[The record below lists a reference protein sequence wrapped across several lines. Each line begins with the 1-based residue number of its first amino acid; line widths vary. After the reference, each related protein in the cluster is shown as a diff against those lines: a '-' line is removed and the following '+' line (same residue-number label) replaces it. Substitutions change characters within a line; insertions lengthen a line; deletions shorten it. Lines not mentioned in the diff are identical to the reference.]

1 MISDKIKSI
10 LKTIP
15 TDPGVYRYYDD
26 KGEIIYVGKAKNLK
40 RRVHSYFNKQQQSRK
55 VSVLVSRI
63 ADIRFTVVNS
73 EMEALLLENNFIKQ
87 YKPRYNILLKDDKT
101 YPWICIKN
109 ERFPRVFLTRKK
121 VNDGSTY
128 FGPYPSVMTAKT
140 LLEMLRQLYP
150 IRNCKLILK
159 EENIKNNHYRPCL
172 EYHVGNCKAPCDGS
186 VDEEEYD
193 SMIIN
198 IKKVIK
204 GNIQEVLRDM
214 KSKMMAYAAKLE
226 FEQAQVIKDKYDLL
240 ENYHAKSVVCSNTA
254 YDMEVFSFE
263 DADNS
268 FYVNYMKIVEG
279 AIIQSHSLEIKRKL
293 EESPEELLSI
303 AIVEIHQMNSDEEA
317 DAFDASLHE
326 DCKDTLNV
334 SIDTEADALNVSTIM
349 QNAES
354 KINRNIKEIIVPI
367 ELNINIEGVR
377 FTIPQRGEKREIL
390 ELSQRNAKQ
399 YRLEVEKLRTLVDP
413 ERHTKRILS
422 QMKEDLK
429 LPVLPEV
436 IECFDNSNFQ
446 GDYAVAAMT
455 QFVNAKPNKSGYRHF
470 NIKTVEGPND
480 FASMEEIIYRRYSRL
495 LNENQRLPDL
505 IVVDGG
511 KGQLSSAVKILQQL
525 GLYGKISII
534 GIAEKLEEIYFP
546 GDSIPLYIDKRSET
560 LKVIQHIRD
569 EAHRFGITH
578 HRKKFEKGFIHS
590 ELNDIK
596 GIGKQTAEKL
606 MLELKSVKN
615 IKDASLETLEGII
628 GKAKAK
634 IVWEYYWSTKNVH

>member
-1 MISDKIKSI
+1 MSISDKITSI

-40 RRVHSYFNKQQQSRK
+40 RRVSSYFNKQQSGK
-55 VSVLVSRI
+55 VKVLVSRI
-63 ADIRFTVVNS
+63 ADIKFIVVDN
-73 EMEALLLENNFIKQ
+73 EMEALLLENNMIKQ
-87 YKPRYNILLKDDKT
+87 YKPRYNIMLKDDKT
-101 YPWICIKN
+101 YPWICVKN

-121 VNDGSTY
+121 VNDGSIY
-128 FGPYPSVMTAKT
+128 FGPYPSVTVAKT
-140 LLEMLRQLYP
+140 FLEMLRKLYP

-159 EENIKNNHYRPCL
+159 EENINNGHYRPCL
-172 EYHVGNCKAPCDGS
+172 EYHIGNCKAPCDGS
-186 VDEEEYD
+186 MSEEEYRE
-193 SMIIN
+193 MILN
-198 IKKVIK
+198 VKKVIK

-214 KSKMMAYAAKLE
+214 KAQMMDHASRLE

-240 ENYHAKSVVCSNTA
+240 ENYHAKSVVCSNTIF
-254 YDMEVFSFE
+254 DIEVFSYE
-263 DADNS
+263 DAGNS

-279 AIIQSHSLEIKRKL
+279 AIIQSHSFEIKRKL
-293 EESPEELLSI
+293 DETPEELLLM
-303 AIVEIHQMNSDEEA
+303 AIVEVRQM
-317 DAFDASLHE
+317 
-326 DCKDTLNV
+326 
-334 SIDTEADALNVSTIM
+334 M
-349 QNAES
+349 ES
-354 KINRNIKEIIVPI
+354 HNIKEIIVPI
-367 ELNINIEGVR
+367 DLDIKLDGVK
-377 FTIPQRGEKREIL
+377 FTVPQRGEKLDIL

-399 YRLEVEKLRTLVDP
+399 YRIDTEKLRTLVDP
-413 ERHTKRILS
+413 ERHTKRILN
-422 QMKEDLK
+422 QMKEDLR
-429 LPVLPEV
+429 LPELPEV

-446 GDYAVAAMT
+446 GDYAVAAMV

-480 FASMEEIIYRRYSRL
+480 FASMEEIVYRRYKRL
-495 LNENQRLPDL
+495 LDEGQRLPDL

-511 KGQLSSAVKILQQL
+511 KGQLSSAIKILQQL

-578 HRKKFEKGFIHS
+578 HRKKFEKGFLHS

-615 IKDASLETLEGII
+615 IKEADLETLEKIV

-634 IVWEYYWSTKNVH
+634 IVWEYFEKTSTI

>member
-1 MISDKIKSI
+1 MIADKIKSI

-15 TDPGVYRYYDD
+15 TDPGVYQYFDD

-40 RRVHSYFNKQQQSRK
+40 RRVSSYFNKQQQSGK
-55 VSVLVSRI
+55 VKVLVSRI
-63 ADIRFTVVNS
+63 ADIKFTVVAN

-101 YPWICIKN
+101 YPWICVKN

-121 VNDGSTY
+121 VNDGSIY

-150 IRNCKLILK
+150 IRNCKLVLK
-159 EENIKNNHYRPCL
+159 EENIRNGHYRPCL
-172 EYHVGNCKAPCDGS
+172 EYHIGNCKAPCDGS
-186 VDEEEYD
+186 IDEEEYRE
-193 SMIIN
+193 MIHN
-198 IKKVIK
+198 VKKVIK
-204 GNIQEVLRDM
+204 GNINEVLRDM
-214 KSKMMAYAAKLE
+214 KSQMMAHAAKLE

-240 ENYHAKSVVCSNTA
+240 ENYHAKSVVCSNTIF
-254 YDMEVFSFE
+254 DMEVFSFE
-263 DADNS
+263 DAGAS

-279 AIIQSHSLEIKRKL
+279 AIIQSHSIEMKRKL
-293 EESPEELLSI
+293 DETPEELLSI
-303 AIVEIHQMNSDEEA
+303 AIVEIHQM
-317 DAFDASLHE
+317 
-326 DCKDTLNV
+326 
-334 SIDTEADALNVSTIM
+334 M
-349 QNAES
+349 ES
-354 KINRNIKEIIVPI
+354 NNIKEILVPI
-367 ELNINIEGVR
+367 ELDIKIEGVR
-377 FTIPQRGEKREIL
+377 FTVPQRGEKYEIL
-390 ELSQRNAKQ
+390 ELSRRNAKQ
-399 YRLEVEKLRTLVDP
+399 YRLETEKLKTLVDP
-413 ERHTKRILS
+413 ERHTKRILN
-422 QMKEDLK
+422 QMKEDLR

-480 FASMEEIIYRRYSRL
+480 FASMEEILYRRYSRL

-511 KGQLSSAVKILQQL
+511 KGQLSSAVKVLQQL

-578 HRKKFEKGFIHS
+578 HRKKFEKGFLHS

-615 IKDASLETLEGII
+615 IKEANLETLEKII

-634 IVWEYYWSTKNVH
+634 IVWEYFRTTIV

>member
-1 MISDKIKSI
+1 MTISDKIKSI

-63 ADIRFTVVNS
+63 DDIRFTVVNS

-109 ERFPRVFLTRKK
+109 EKFPRVFLTRKK

-159 EENIKNNHYRPCL
+159 QENIKNGHYRPCL
-172 EYHVGNCKAPCDGS
+172 EYHIGNCKAPCDGS
-186 VDEEEYD
+186 VSEDDYNE
-193 SMIIN
+193 MIYN
-198 IKKVIK
+198 VKKVIK

-214 KSKMMAYAAKLE
+214 KSKMMAHAAKLE

-254 YDMEVFSFE
+254 HDMEVFSFE
-263 DADNS
+263 DADAS
-268 FYVNYMKIVEG
+268 FYINYMKIVEG

-293 EESPEELLSI
+293 EETPEELLSM
-303 AIVEIHQMNSDEEA
+303 AIIEIHQMNAGTDSDT
-317 DAFDASLHE
+317 DSH
-326 DCKDTLNV
+326 
-334 SIDTEADALNVSTIM
+334 
-349 QNAES
+349 
-354 KINRNIKEIIVPI
+354 INKGKKNREIIIPI
-367 ELNINIEGVR
+367 ELDINIEGVR
-377 FTIPQRGEKREIL
+377 FTVPQRGEKFEIL

-399 YRLEVEKLRTLVDP
+399 YRLEMEKLRTLVDP
-413 ERHTKRILS
+413 ERHTKRILN

-525 GLYGKISII
+525 GLFGKISII

-615 IKDASLETLEGII
+615 IKEASVETLEAIV

-634 IVWEYYWSTKNVH
+634 IVWNYFQENNL

>member
-1 MISDKIKSI
+1 MNISDKIKSI

-40 RRVHSYFNKQQQSRK
+40 RRVSSYFNKQQSGK
-55 VSVLVSRI
+55 VKVLVSRI
-63 ADIRFTVVNS
+63 ADIKFIVVDN
-73 EMEALLLENNFIKQ
+73 EMEALLLENNMIKQ
-87 YKPRYNILLKDDKT
+87 YKPRYNIMLKDDKT
-101 YPWICIKN
+101 YPWICVKN

-121 VNDGSTY
+121 VNDGSIY
-128 FGPYPSVMTAKT
+128 FGPYPSVTVAKT
-140 LLEMLRQLYP
+140 FLEMLRKLYP
-150 IRNCKLILK
+150 IRNCKLVLK
-159 EENIKNNHYRPCL
+159 EENIYNGHYRPCL
-172 EYHVGNCKAPCDGS
+172 EYHIGNCKAPCDGS
-186 VDEEEYD
+186 MSEEEYRE
-193 SMIIN
+193 MILN
-198 IKKVIK
+198 VKKVIK
-204 GNIQEVLRDM
+204 GNIQEVLKDM
-214 KSKMMAYAAKLE
+214 KAQMMDHASRLE
-226 FEQAQVIKDKYDLL
+226 FEQAQVIKDKYDIL
-240 ENYHAKSVVCSNTA
+240 ENYHAKSVVCSNTIF
-254 YDMEVFSFE
+254 DIEVFSYE
-263 DADNS
+263 DAGNS

-279 AIIQSHSLEIKRKL
+279 AIIQSHSFEIKRKL
-293 EESPEELLSI
+293 DETPEELLSM
-303 AIVEIHQMNSDEEA
+303 AIVEVRQM
-317 DAFDASLHE
+317 
-326 DCKDTLNV
+326 
-334 SIDTEADALNVSTIM
+334 M
-349 QNAES
+349 ES
-354 KINRNIKEIIVPI
+354 HNIKEIIVPI
-367 ELNINIEGVR
+367 DLDIKLDGVK
-377 FTIPQRGEKREIL
+377 FTVPQRGEKLDIL
-390 ELSQRNAKQ
+390 ELSKRNAKQ
-399 YRLEVEKLRTLVDP
+399 YRLDTEKLRTLVDP
-413 ERHTKRILS
+413 ERHTKRILN
-422 QMKEDLK
+422 QMKDDLR
-429 LPVLPEV
+429 LPELPEV

-446 GDYAVAAMT
+446 GDYAVAAMV

-480 FASMEEIIYRRYSRL
+480 FASMEEIVYRRYKRL
-495 LNENQRLPDL
+495 LDEGQRLPDL

-511 KGQLSSAVKILQQL
+511 KGQLSSAIKILQQL

-615 IKDASLETLEGII
+615 IKEASLETLEKIV

-634 IVWEYYWSTKNVH
+634 IVWEYFNHQ

>member
-1 MISDKIKSI
+1 MRFTNTMNTSDKIASI

-15 TDPGVYRYYDD
+15 NDPGVYQYFDE

-40 RRVHSYFNKQQQSRK
+40 RRVSSYFNKQQQSGK
-55 VSVLVSRI
+55 VKVLVSRI
-63 ADIRFTVVNS
+63 ADIRFTVVNN

-101 YPWICIKN
+101 YPWICVKN

-121 VNDGSTY
+121 VNDGSIY

-159 EENIKNNHYRPCL
+159 EENINKGYYRPCL
-172 EYHVGNCKAPCDGS
+172 EYHIGNCKAPCDGS
-186 VDEEEYD
+186 ISEVDYRQ
-193 SMIIN
+193 MILN
-198 IKKVIK
+198 VKKVIK
-204 GNIQEVLRDM
+204 GNIQEVLKDM
-214 KSKMMAYAAKLE
+214 KNQMMDHASRLE

-240 ENYHAKSVVCSNTA
+240 ENYHAKSVVCSNTIF
-254 YDMEVFSFE
+254 DIEVFSYE
-263 DADNS
+263 DADSS

-279 AIIQSHSLEIKRKL
+279 AIIQSHSFEIKRKL
-293 EESPEELLSI
+293 DETAEELMSM
-303 AIVEIHQMNSDEEA
+303 AIVEVRQM
-317 DAFDASLHE
+317 
-326 DCKDTLNV
+326 
-334 SIDTEADALNVSTIM
+334 M
-349 QNAES
+349 ES
-354 KINRNIKEIIVPI
+354 NHIKEIIVPI
-367 ELNINIEGVR
+367 ELDIKLDGVK
-377 FTIPQRGEKREIL
+377 FTIPQRGEKLEIL

-399 YRLEVEKLRTLVDP
+399 YRIETEKLRTLVDP
-413 ERHTKRILS
+413 ERHTKRVLN
-422 QMKEDLK
+422 QMKDDLR

-446 GDYAVAAMT
+446 GDYAVAAMV

-480 FASMEEIIYRRYSRL
+480 FASMEEIIYRRYRRL
-495 LNENQRLPDL
+495 LDEGQRLPDL

-525 GLYGKISII
+525 DLYGKISII

-546 GDSIPLYIDKRSET
+546 SDSIPLYIDKRSET
-560 LKVIQHIRD
+560 LKVIQYIRD

-596 GIGKQTAEKL
+596 GIGKLTAEKL

-615 IKDASLETLEGII
+615 IKEASLETLEKII

-634 IVWEYYWSTKNVH
+634 IVHDFFEK

>member
-15 TDPGVYRYYDD
+15 SDPGVYQYFDN

-40 RRVHSYFNKQQQSRK
+40 RRVHSYFNKNQSGK
-55 VSVLVSRI
+55 VRVLVSRI
-63 ADIRFTVVNS
+63 ADIKFIVVAN

-87 YKPRYNILLKDDKT
+87 YKPRYNIMLKDDKT

-121 VNDGSTY
+121 VKDGSIY

-150 IRNCKLILK
+150 IRNCKLTLK
-159 EENIKNNHYRPCL
+159 EENIKNGHYRPCL
-172 EYHVGNCKAPCDGS
+172 EYHIGNCKAPCDGS
-186 VDEEEYD
+186 INEDDYRQ
-193 SMIIN
+193 MILN
-198 IKKVIK
+198 VKKVIK
-204 GNIQEVLRDM
+204 GNINEVLRDM
-214 KSKMMAYAAKLE
+214 KAQMMSHAAKLE
-226 FEQAQVIKDKYDLL
+226 FEQAQLIKDKYDLL
-240 ENYHAKSVVCSNTA
+240 ANYHAKSVVCSNNIF
-254 YDMEVFSFE
+254 DMEVFSFE
-263 DADNS
+263 DADSS

-279 AIIQSHSLEIKRKL
+279 AIIQSHSFEIKRKL
-293 EESPEELLSI
+293 DETPEELLSI
-303 AIVEIHQMNSDEEA
+303 AIVEIHQMNA
-317 DAFDASLHE
+317 DTDTDNNTDA
-326 DCKDTLNV
+326 DT
-334 SIDTEADALNVSTIM
+334 DTDN
-349 QNAES
+349 NA
-354 KINRNIKEIIVPI
+354 NIKGYRRISEILVPI
-367 ELNINIEGVR
+367 ALDLDLTDVH
-377 FTIPQRGEKREIL
+377 FTVPQKGEKYEIL
-390 ELSQRNAKQ
+390 QLSRRNAKQ
-399 YRLEVEKLRTLVDP
+399 YRIEVEKLRTLVDP
-413 ERHTKRILS
+413 ERHTKRILN
-422 QMKEDLK
+422 QMKDDLR

-480 FASMEEIIYRRYSRL
+480 FASMEEILYRRYSRL
-495 LNENQRLPDL
+495 LNEGHRLPDL

-511 KGQLSSAVKILQQL
+511 KGQLSAAVKVLQQL
-525 GLYGKISII
+525 GIFGKISII

-615 IKDASLETLEGII
+615 IKEADLETLTKII

-634 IVWEYYWSTKNVH
+634 VVWNYFHISL

>member
-1 MISDKIKSI
+1 MNNSDKIKSI

-40 RRVHSYFNKQQQSRK
+40 RRVSSYFNKQQSGK
-55 VSVLVSRI
+55 VKVLVSRI
-63 ADIRFTVVNS
+63 ADIKFIVVDN
-73 EMEALLLENNFIKQ
+73 EMEALLLENNMIKQ
-87 YKPRYNILLKDDKT
+87 YKPRYNIMLKDDKT
-101 YPWICIKN
+101 YPWICVKN
-109 ERFPRVFLTRKK
+109 ERFPRVYLTRKK
-121 VNDGSTY
+121 VNDGSIY
-128 FGPYPSVMTAKT
+128 FGPYPSVMTART

-159 EENIKNNHYRPCL
+159 EENINNGHYRPCL
-172 EYHVGNCKAPCDGS
+172 EYHIGNCKAPCDGS
-186 VDEEEYD
+186 ISEEEYRE
-193 SMIIN
+193 MIQN
-198 IKKVIK
+198 IKRVIK
-204 GNIQEVLRDM
+204 GNIQDVLKDM
-214 KSKMMAYAAKLE
+214 KAQMMDHASRLE
-226 FEQAQVIKDKYDLL
+226 FEQAQVIKDKYDIL
-240 ENYHAKSVVCSNTA
+240 ENYHAKSVVCSNSLF
-254 YDMEVFSFE
+254 DMEVFSYE
-263 DADNS
+263 DAGNS

-279 AIIQSHSLEIKRKL
+279 AIIQSHSFELKRKL
-293 EESPEELLSI
+293 DESVEELLSM
-303 AIVEIHQMNSDEEA
+303 AIVEIRQM
-317 DAFDASLHE
+317 
-326 DCKDTLNV
+326 
-334 SIDTEADALNVSTIM
+334 M
-349 QNAES
+349 ES
-354 KINRNIKEIIVPI
+354 HNIKEIIVPTDLDI
-367 ELNINIEGVR
+367 KLEGVK
-377 FTIPQRGEKREIL
+377 FTIPQRGEKLDIL

-399 YRLEVEKLRTLVDP
+399 YRLDTEKLRTLVDP
-413 ERHTKRILS
+413 ERHTKRILN
-422 QMKEDLK
+422 QMKDDLN

-480 FASMEEIIYRRYSRL
+480 FASMEEIIYRRYRRL
-495 LNENQRLPDL
+495 LDEEQRLPDL

-525 GLYGKISII
+525 GLFGKISII

-578 HRKKFEKGFIHS
+578 HRKKFEKGFLHS

-615 IKDASLETLEGII
+615 IKEASLETLENVI

-634 IVWEYYWSTKNVH
+634 IVHEYFVSTK

>member
-40 RRVHSYFNKQQQSRK
+40 RRVSSYFNKQQSGK
-55 VSVLVSRI
+55 VKVLVSRI
-63 ADIRFTVVNS
+63 ADIKFIVVDN
-73 EMEALLLENNFIKQ
+73 EMEALLLENNMIKQ
-87 YKPRYNILLKDDKT
+87 YKPRYNIMLKDDKT
-101 YPWICIKN
+101 YPWICVKN

-121 VNDGSTY
+121 VNDGSIY
-128 FGPYPSVMTAKT
+128 FGPYPSVTVAKT
-140 LLEMLRQLYP
+140 FLEMLRKLYP

-159 EENIKNNHYRPCL
+159 EENIYNGHYRPCL
-172 EYHVGNCKAPCDGS
+172 EYHIGNCKAPCDGS
-186 VDEEEYD
+186 MSEEEYRE
-193 SMIIN
+193 MILN
-198 IKKVIK
+198 VKKVIK
-204 GNIQEVLRDM
+204 GNIQEVLKDM
-214 KSKMMAYAAKLE
+214 KAQMMDHASRLE
-226 FEQAQVIKDKYDLL
+226 FEQAQVIKDKYDIL
-240 ENYHAKSVVCSNTA
+240 ENYHAKSVVCSNTIF
-254 YDMEVFSFE
+254 DIEVFSYE
-263 DADNS
+263 DAGNS

-279 AIIQSHSLEIKRKL
+279 AIIQSHSFEIKRKL
-293 EESPEELLSI
+293 DETPEELLSM
-303 AIVEIHQMNSDEEA
+303 AIVEVRQM
-317 DAFDASLHE
+317 
-326 DCKDTLNV
+326 
-334 SIDTEADALNVSTIM
+334 M
-349 QNAES
+349 ES
-354 KINRNIKEIIVPI
+354 HNIKEIIVPI
-367 ELNINIEGVR
+367 DLDIKLDGVK
-377 FTIPQRGEKREIL
+377 FIVPQRGEKLDIL
-390 ELSQRNAKQ
+390 ELSKRNAKQ
-399 YRLEVEKLRTLVDP
+399 YRLDTEKLRTLVDP
-413 ERHTKRILS
+413 ERHTKRILN
-422 QMKEDLK
+422 QMKDDLR
-429 LPVLPEV
+429 LPELPEV

-446 GDYAVAAMT
+446 GDYAVAAMV

-480 FASMEEIIYRRYSRL
+480 FASMEEIVYRRYKRL
-495 LNENQRLPDL
+495 LDEGQRLPDL

-511 KGQLSSAVKILQQL
+511 KGQLSSAIKILRQL

-615 IKDASLETLEGII
+615 IKEASLETLEKIV

-634 IVWEYYWSTKNVH
+634 IVWEYFTKS

>member
-40 RRVHSYFNKQQQSRK
+40 RRVSSYFNKQQSGK
-55 VSVLVSRI
+55 VKVLVSRI
-63 ADIRFTVVNS
+63 ADIKFIVVDN
-73 EMEALLLENNFIKQ
+73 EMEALLLENNMIKQ
-87 YKPRYNILLKDDKT
+87 YKPRYNIMLKDDKT
-101 YPWICIKN
+101 YPWICVKN

-121 VNDGSTY
+121 VNDGSIY
-128 FGPYPSVMTAKT
+128 FGPYPSVMTART

-159 EENIKNNHYRPCL
+159 EENINNGHYRPCL
-172 EYHVGNCKAPCDGS
+172 EYHIGNCKAPCDGS
-186 VDEEEYD
+186 ISEDDYRQ
-193 SMIIN
+193 MIQN
-198 IKKVIK
+198 IKRVIK
-204 GNIQEVLRDM
+204 GNIQEVLKDM
-214 KSKMMAYAAKLE
+214 KAQMMDHASRLE
-226 FEQAQVIKDKYDLL
+226 FEQAQFIKDKYDIL
-240 ENYHAKSVVCSNTA
+240 ENYHAKSVVCSNSLF
-254 YDMEVFSFE
+254 DMEVFSYE
-263 DADNS
+263 DAGNS

-279 AIIQSHSLEIKRKL
+279 AIIQSHSFELKRKL
-293 EESPEELLSI
+293 DESVEELLSM
-303 AIVEIHQMNSDEEA
+303 AIVEIRQM
-317 DAFDASLHE
+317 
-326 DCKDTLNV
+326 
-334 SIDTEADALNVSTIM
+334 M
-349 QNAES
+349 ES
-354 KINRNIKEIIVPI
+354 HNIKEIIVPTDLDI
-367 ELNINIEGVR
+367 KLEGVK
-377 FTIPQRGEKREIL
+377 FTIPQRGEKLDIL

-399 YRLEVEKLRTLVDP
+399 YRLDTEKLRTLVDP
-413 ERHTKRILS
+413 ERHTKRILN
-422 QMKEDLK
+422 QMKEDLN

-480 FASMEEIIYRRYSRL
+480 FASMEEIIYRRYRRL
-495 LNENQRLPDL
+495 LDEEQRLPDL

-525 GLYGKISII
+525 GLFGKISII

-578 HRKKFEKGFIHS
+578 HRKKFEKGFLHS

-615 IKDASLETLEGII
+615 IKEASLETLEKIV
-628 GKAKAK
+628 GKAKAGIIYNYFRNK
-634 IVWEYYWSTKNVH
+634 

>member
-1 MISDKIKSI
+1 MNISDKIKSI

-40 RRVHSYFNKQQQSRK
+40 RRVSSYFNKQQSGK
-55 VSVLVSRI
+55 VKVLVSRI
-63 ADIRFTVVNS
+63 ADIKFIVVDN
-73 EMEALLLENNFIKQ
+73 EMEALLLENNMIKQ
-87 YKPRYNILLKDDKT
+87 YKPRYNIMLKDDKT
-101 YPWICIKN
+101 YPWICVKN

-121 VNDGSTY
+121 VNDGSIY
-128 FGPYPSVMTAKT
+128 FGPYPSVTVAKT
-140 LLEMLRQLYP
+140 FLEMLRKLYP
-150 IRNCKLILK
+150 IRNCKLVLK
-159 EENIKNNHYRPCL
+159 EENIYNGHYRPCL
-172 EYHVGNCKAPCDGS
+172 EYHIGNCKAPCDGS
-186 VDEEEYD
+186 MSEEEYRE
-193 SMIIN
+193 MILN
-198 IKKVIK
+198 VKKVIK
-204 GNIQEVLRDM
+204 GNIQEVLKDM
-214 KSKMMAYAAKLE
+214 KAQMMDHASRLE
-226 FEQAQVIKDKYDLL
+226 FEQAQVIKDKYDIL
-240 ENYHAKSVVCSNTA
+240 ENYHAKSVVCSNTIF
-254 YDMEVFSFE
+254 DIEVFSYE
-263 DADNS
+263 DAGNS

-279 AIIQSHSLEIKRKL
+279 AIIQSHSFEIKRKL
-293 EESPEELLSI
+293 DETPEELLSM
-303 AIVEIHQMNSDEEA
+303 AIVEVRQM
-317 DAFDASLHE
+317 
-326 DCKDTLNV
+326 
-334 SIDTEADALNVSTIM
+334 M
-349 QNAES
+349 ES
-354 KINRNIKEIIVPI
+354 HNIKEIIVPI
-367 ELNINIEGVR
+367 DLDIKLDGVK
-377 FTIPQRGEKREIL
+377 FTVPQRGEKLDIL
-390 ELSQRNAKQ
+390 ELSKRNAKQ
-399 YRLEVEKLRTLVDP
+399 YRLDTEKLRTLVDP
-413 ERHTKRILS
+413 ERHTKRILN
-422 QMKEDLK
+422 QMKDDLR
-429 LPVLPEV
+429 LPELPEV

-446 GDYAVAAMT
+446 GDYAVAAMV

-480 FASMEEIIYRRYSRL
+480 FASMEEIVYRRYKRL
-495 LNENQRLPDL
+495 LDEGQRLPDL

-511 KGQLSSAVKILQQL
+511 KGQLSSAIKILRQL

-615 IKDASLETLEGII
+615 IKEASLETLEKIV

-634 IVWEYYWSTKNVH
+634 IVWEYFTKS

>member
-1 MISDKIKSI
+1 MNNSDKIKSI

-40 RRVHSYFNKQQQSRK
+40 RRVSSYFNKQQSGK
-55 VSVLVSRI
+55 VKVLVSRI
-63 ADIRFTVVNS
+63 ADIKFIVVDN
-73 EMEALLLENNFIKQ
+73 EMEALLLENNMIKQ
-87 YKPRYNILLKDDKT
+87 YKPRYNIMLKDDKT
-101 YPWICIKN
+101 YPWICVKN
-109 ERFPRVFLTRKK
+109 ERFPRVYLTRKK
-121 VNDGSTY
+121 VNDGSIY
-128 FGPYPSVMTAKT
+128 FGPYPSVMTART

-159 EENIKNNHYRPCL
+159 EENINNGHYRPCL
-172 EYHVGNCKAPCDGS
+172 EYHIGNCKAPCDGS
-186 VDEEEYD
+186 ISEDDYRE
-193 SMIIN
+193 MIQN
-198 IKKVIK
+198 IKRVIK
-204 GNIQEVLRDM
+204 GNIHEVLKDM
-214 KSKMMAYAAKLE
+214 KAQMMDHASRLE
-226 FEQAQVIKDKYDLL
+226 FEQAQVIKDKYDIL
-240 ENYHAKSVVCSNTA
+240 ENYHAKSVVCSNSLF
-254 YDMEVFSFE
+254 DMEVFSYE

-279 AIIQSHSLEIKRKL
+279 AIIQSHSFELKRKL
-293 EESPEELLSI
+293 DESVEELLSM
-303 AIVEIHQMNSDEEA
+303 AIVEIRQM
-317 DAFDASLHE
+317 
-326 DCKDTLNV
+326 
-334 SIDTEADALNVSTIM
+334 M
-349 QNAES
+349 ES
-354 KINRNIKEIIVPI
+354 HNIKEIIVPTDLDI
-367 ELNINIEGVR
+367 KLEGVK
-377 FTIPQRGEKREIL
+377 FTLPQRGEKLDIL

-399 YRLEVEKLRTLVDP
+399 YRLDTEKLRTLVDP
-413 ERHTKRILS
+413 ERHTKRILN
-422 QMKEDLK
+422 QMKDDLN

-480 FASMEEIIYRRYSRL
+480 FASMEEIIYRRYKRL
-495 LNENQRLPDL
+495 LDEEQRLPDL

-525 GLYGKISII
+525 GLFGKISII

-578 HRKKFEKGFIHS
+578 HRKKFEKGFLHS

-596 GIGKQTAEKL
+596 GIGKHTAEKL

-615 IKDASLETLEGII
+615 IKEASLETLEKIV
-628 GKAKAK
+628 GKAKAG
-634 IVWEYYWSTKNVH
+634 IIYNYFRNL

>member
-15 TDPGVYRYYDD
+15 NDPGVYQYFDE

-40 RRVHSYFNKQQQSRK
+40 RRVSSYFNKQQQSRK

-63 ADIRFTVVNS
+63 ADIKFTVVAN

-101 YPWICIKN
+101 YPWICVKN

-121 VNDGSTY
+121 VNDGSIY
-128 FGPYPSVMTAKT
+128 FGPYPSVQTAKT

-159 EENIKNNHYRPCL
+159 EENIRNGHYRPCL
-172 EYHVGNCKAPCDGS
+172 EYHIGNCKAPCDGS
-186 VDEEEYD
+186 ISEDDYNE
-193 SMIIN
+193 MIHN
-198 IKKVIK
+198 VKKVIK

-214 KSKMMAYAAKLE
+214 KSQMMAYAAKLE

-254 YDMEVFSFE
+254 HDMEVFSFE
-263 DADNS
+263 DADAS
-268 FYVNYMKIVEG
+268 FYINYMKIVEG
-279 AIIQSHSLEIKRKL
+279 AIIQSHSIEMKRKL
-293 EESPEELLSI
+293 DETPEELLSI
-303 AIVEIHQMNSDEEA
+303 AIVEIHQMMEN
-317 DAFDASLHE
+317 
-326 DCKDTLNV
+326 N
-334 SIDTEADALNVSTIM
+334 
-349 QNAES
+349 
-354 KINRNIKEIIVPI
+354 NIKEIIVPI
-367 ELNINIEGVR
+367 DIDIKIEGVK
-377 FTIPQRGEKREIL
+377 FTIPQRGERFEIL
-390 ELSQRNAKQ
+390 ELSRRNAKQ
-399 YRLEVEKLRTLVDP
+399 YRLETEKLKTLVDP
-413 ERHTKRILS
+413 ERHTKRILN
-422 QMKEDLK
+422 QMKEDLR

-615 IKDASLETLEGII
+615 IKEASLETLEKII

-634 IVWEYYWSTKNVH
+634 VVWEYFNN

>member
-1 MISDKIKSI
+1 MRFTNTMNTSDKIASI

-15 TDPGVYRYYDD
+15 NDPGVYQYFDE

-40 RRVHSYFNKQQQSRK
+40 RRVSSYFNKQQQSGK
-55 VSVLVSRI
+55 VKVLVSRI
-63 ADIRFTVVNS
+63 ADIRFTVVNN

-101 YPWICIKN
+101 YPWICVKN

-121 VNDGSTY
+121 VNDGSIY

-159 EENIKNNHYRPCL
+159 EENINKGYYRPCL
-172 EYHVGNCKAPCDGS
+172 EYHIGNCKAPCDGS
-186 VDEEEYD
+186 ISEEDYRQ
-193 SMIIN
+193 MILN
-198 IKKVIK
+198 VKKVIK
-204 GNIQEVLRDM
+204 GNIQEVLKDM
-214 KSKMMAYAAKLE
+214 KNQMMDHASRLE
-226 FEQAQVIKDKYDLL
+226 FEQAQVIKDKYDIL
-240 ENYHAKSVVCSNTA
+240 ENYHARSVVCSNTIF
-254 YDMEVFSFE
+254 DIEVFSYE
-263 DADNS
+263 DAGNS

-279 AIIQSHSLEIKRKL
+279 AIIQSHSFEIKRKL
-293 EESPEELLSI
+293 DETAEELMSM
-303 AIVEIHQMNSDEEA
+303 AIVEVRQM
-317 DAFDASLHE
+317 
-326 DCKDTLNV
+326 
-334 SIDTEADALNVSTIM
+334 M
-349 QNAES
+349 ES
-354 KINRNIKEIIVPI
+354 NHIKEIIVPI
-367 ELNINIEGVR
+367 ELDIKLDGVK
-377 FTIPQRGEKREIL
+377 FTIPQRGEKLEIL

-399 YRLEVEKLRTLVDP
+399 YRIETEKLRTLVDP
-413 ERHTKRILS
+413 ERHTKRILNL
-422 QMKEDLK
+422 MKDDLR

-446 GDYAVAAMT
+446 GDYAVAAMV

-480 FASMEEIIYRRYSRL
+480 FASMEEIIYRRYRRL
-495 LNENQRLPDL
+495 LDEGQRLPDL

-525 GLYGKISII
+525 DLYGKISII

-546 GDSIPLYIDKRSET
+546 SDSIPLYIDKRSET

-596 GIGKQTAEKL
+596 GIGKLTAEKL

-615 IKDASLETLEGII
+615 IKEASLETLEKII

-634 IVWEYYWSTKNVH
+634 IVHDFFEK

>member
-15 TDPGVYRYYDD
+15 TDPGVYQYFDE

-40 RRVHSYFNKQQQSRK
+40 RRVSSYFNKQQQSRK

-63 ADIRFTVVNS
+63 ADIKFTVVAN

-101 YPWICIKN
+101 YPWICVKN

-121 VNDGSTY
+121 VNDGSIY

-140 LLEMLRQLYP
+140 LLEILRQLYP

-159 EENIKNNHYRPCL
+159 EENIRNGHYRPCL
-172 EYHVGNCKAPCDGS
+172 EYHIGNCKAPCDGS
-186 VDEEEYD
+186 IDEEEYRE
-193 SMIIN
+193 MIHN
-198 IKKVIK
+198 VKKVIK
-204 GNIQEVLRDM
+204 GNINEVLRDM
-214 KSKMMAYAAKLE
+214 KSQMMAHAAKLE
-226 FEQAQVIKDKYDLL
+226 FEQAQGIKDKYDLL
-240 ENYHAKSVVCSNTA
+240 ENYHAKSVVCSNTIF
-254 YDMEVFSFE
+254 DMEVFSFE
-263 DADNS
+263 DADAS

-279 AIIQSHSLEIKRKL
+279 AIIQSHSFEIKRKL
-293 EESPEELLSI
+293 EETAEELLSI
-303 AIVEIHQMNSDEEA
+303 AIVEIHQMMENS
-317 DAFDASLHE
+317 
-326 DCKDTLNV
+326 
-334 SIDTEADALNVSTIM
+334 
-349 QNAES
+349 
-354 KINRNIKEIIVPI
+354 NIKEILVPI
-367 ELNINIEGVR
+367 DIDIKIEGVK
-377 FTIPQRGEKREIL
+377 FTVPQRGERFEIL
-390 ELSQRNAKQ
+390 ELSRRNAKQ
-399 YRLEVEKLRTLVDP
+399 YRLETEKLKTLVDP
-413 ERHTKRILS
+413 ERHTKRILN
-422 QMKEDLK
+422 QMKEDLR

-480 FASMEEIIYRRYSRL
+480 FASMEEILYRRYSRL

-615 IKDASLETLEGII
+615 IKEADLETLEKIV

-634 IVWEYYWSTKNVH
+634 VVWEYFKEHSYN

>member
-15 TDPGVYRYYDD
+15 TDPGVYQYFDD

-40 RRVHSYFNKQQQSRK
+40 RRVSSYFNKQQQSGK
-55 VSVLVSRI
+55 VKVLVSRI
-63 ADIRFTVVNS
+63 DDIKFTVVAN

-101 YPWICIKN
+101 YPWICVKN

-121 VNDGSTY
+121 VNDGSIY
-128 FGPYPSVMTAKT
+128 SGPYPSVMTAKT

-159 EENIKNNHYRPCL
+159 EENINNGHYRPCL
-172 EYHVGNCKAPCDGS
+172 EYHIGNCKAPCDGS
-186 VDEEEYD
+186 IDEEEYRQ
-193 SMIIN
+193 MILN
-198 IKKVIK
+198 VKKVIK
-204 GNIQEVLRDM
+204 GNINEVLRDM
-214 KSKMMAYAAKLE
+214 KSQMMAHAAKLE

-240 ENYHAKSVVCSNTA
+240 ENYHAKSVVCSNTIF
-254 YDMEVFSFE
+254 DMEVFSFE
-263 DADNS
+263 DADAS

-279 AIIQSHSLEIKRKL
+279 AIIQSHSIEMKRKL
-293 EESPEELLSI
+293 DETPEELLSI
-303 AIVEIHQMNSDEEA
+303 AIVEIHQM
-317 DAFDASLHE
+317 
-326 DCKDTLNV
+326 
-334 SIDTEADALNVSTIM
+334 M
-349 QNAES
+349 ES
-354 KINRNIKEIIVPI
+354 NNIKEILVPI
-367 ELNINIEGVR
+367 ELDIKIEGVR
-377 FTIPQRGEKREIL
+377 FTVPQRGEKYEIL
-390 ELSQRNAKQ
+390 ELSRRNAKQ
-399 YRLEVEKLRTLVDP
+399 YRLETEKLKTLVDP
-413 ERHTKRILS
+413 ERHTKRILN
-422 QMKEDLK
+422 QMKEDLR

-480 FASMEEIIYRRYSRL
+480 FASMEEILYRRYSRL

-511 KGQLSSAVKILQQL
+511 KGQLSSAVKVLQKL

-578 HRKKFEKGFIHS
+578 HRKKFEKGFLHS
-590 ELNDIK
+590 ELNDI
-596 GIGKQTAEKL
+596 KQTAEKL

-615 IKDASLETLEGII
+615 IKEADLETLEKII
-628 GKAKAK
+628 GKAKGK
-634 IVWEYYWSTKNVH
+634 VVWEYFRTTIVR

>member
-15 TDPGVYRYYDD
+15 TEPGVYRYYDD

-40 RRVHSYFNKQQQSRK
+40 RRVSSYFNKQQSGK
-55 VSVLVSRI
+55 VKVLVSRI
-63 ADIRFTVVNS
+63 ADIKFIVVDN
-73 EMEALLLENNFIKQ
+73 EMEALLLENNMIKQ
-87 YKPRYNILLKDDKT
+87 YKPRYNIMLKDDKT
-101 YPWICIKN
+101 YPWICVKN
-109 ERFPRVFLTRKK
+109 ERFPRVYLTRKK
-121 VNDGSTY
+121 VNDGSIY
-128 FGPYPSVMTAKT
+128 FGPYPSVMTART

-159 EENIKNNHYRPCL
+159 EENINNGHYRPCL
-172 EYHVGNCKAPCDGS
+172 EYHIGNCKAPCDS
-186 VDEEEYD
+186 SISEEEYRE
-193 SMIIN
+193 MIQN
-198 IKKVIK
+198 IKRVIK
-204 GNIQEVLRDM
+204 GNIQEVLKDM
-214 KSKMMAYAAKLE
+214 KAQMMDHASRLE
-226 FEQAQVIKDKYDLL
+226 FEQAQVIKDKYDIL
-240 ENYHAKSVVCSNTA
+240 ENYHAKSVVCSNSLF
-254 YDMEVFSFE
+254 DMEVFSYE
-263 DADNS
+263 DAGNS

-279 AIIQSHSLEIKRKL
+279 AIIQSHSFELKRKL
-293 EESPEELLSI
+293 DESVEELLSM
-303 AIVEIHQMNSDEEA
+303 AIVEIRQM
-317 DAFDASLHE
+317 
-326 DCKDTLNV
+326 
-334 SIDTEADALNVSTIM
+334 M
-349 QNAES
+349 ES
-354 KINRNIKEIIVPI
+354 HNIKEIIVPT
-367 ELNINIEGVR
+367 ELDIKLEGVK
-377 FTIPQRGEKREIL
+377 FTIPQRGEKLDIL

-399 YRLEVEKLRTLVDP
+399 YRLDTEKLRTLVDP
-413 ERHTKRILS
+413 ERHTKRILN
-422 QMKEDLK
+422 QMKDDLN

-480 FASMEEIIYRRYSRL
+480 FASMEEIIYRRYRRL
-495 LNENQRLPDL
+495 LDEEQRLPDL

-525 GLYGKISII
+525 GLFGKISII

-578 HRKKFEKGFIHS
+578 HRKKFEKGFLHS

-615 IKDASLETLEGII
+615 IKEASLETLENII
-628 GKAKAK
+628 GKAKAR
-634 IVWEYYWSTKNVH
+634 IVKEYFDKTSAE

>member
-1 MISDKIKSI
+1 MTISDKIKSI

-63 ADIRFTVVNS
+63 ADIRFTVVSS

-109 ERFPRVFLTRKK
+109 EKFPRVFLTRKK

-150 IRNCKLILK
+150 IRNCKLILRQ
-159 EENIKNNHYRPCL
+159 ENIKNGHYRPCL
-172 EYHVGNCKAPCDGS
+172 EYHIGNCKAPCDGS
-186 VDEEEYD
+186 ISEDDYNE
-193 SMIIN
+193 MIYN
-198 IKKVIK
+198 VKKVIK

-214 KSKMMAYAAKLE
+214 KSKMMAHAAKLE
-226 FEQAQVIKDKYDLL
+226 FEQAQDIKDKYDLL

-254 YDMEVFSFE
+254 HDMEVFYFE
-263 DADNS
+263 DADAS
-268 FYVNYMKIVEG
+268 FYINYMKIVEG

-293 EESPEELLSI
+293 EETPEELLSM
-303 AIVEIHQMNSDEEA
+303 AIIEIHQMNAGTDSDT
-317 DAFDASLHE
+317 DSH
-326 DCKDTLNV
+326 
-334 SIDTEADALNVSTIM
+334 
-349 QNAES
+349 
-354 KINRNIKEIIVPI
+354 INKGKKNREIIVPI
-367 ELNINIEGVR
+367 ELDIDIEGVR
-377 FTIPQRGEKREIL
+377 FTVPQRGEKFEIL

-399 YRLEVEKLRTLVDP
+399 YRLEMEKLRTLVDP
-413 ERHTKRILS
+413 ERHTKRILN

-525 GLYGKISII
+525 GLFGKISII

-606 MLELKSVKN
+606 MLELKSIKN
-615 IKDASLETLEGII
+615 IKEASLETLEKIV

-634 IVWEYYWSTKNVH
+634 VVWEYFNN

>member
-1 MISDKIKSI
+1 MNDKISSI

-15 TDPGVYRYYDD
+15 TDPGVYRYYDE

-40 RRVHSYFNKQQQSRK
+40 RRVSSYFNKQQQSGK
-55 VSVLVSRI
+55 VKVLVSRI
-63 ADIRFTVVNS
+63 ADIKFTVVNN

-87 YKPRYNILLKDDKT
+87 YKPRYNIMLKDDKT
-101 YPWICIKN
+101 YPWICVKN

-121 VNDGSTY
+121 VNDGSIY

-159 EENIKNNHYRPCL
+159 EEYIYNGHYRPCL
-172 EYHVGNCKAPCDGS
+172 EYHIGNCKAPCDGS
-186 VDEEEYD
+186 IDEEDYRQ
-193 SMIIN
+193 MILN
-198 IKKVIK
+198 VKKVIK
-204 GNIQEVLRDM
+204 GNIQEVLKDM
-214 KSKMMAYAAKLE
+214 KTQMMDHASKLE
-226 FEQAQVIKDKYDLL
+226 FEKAQVIKDKYDIL
-240 ENYHAKSVVCSNTA
+240 ENYHAKSVVCSNTIF
-254 YDMEVFSFE
+254 DIEVFSYE
-263 DADNS
+263 DAGNS

-279 AIIQSHSLEIKRKL
+279 AIIQSHSIEIKRKL
-293 EESPEELLSI
+293 DESPEDLMSI
-303 AIVEIHQMNSDEEA
+303 AIVEIRQM
-317 DAFDASLHE
+317 
-326 DCKDTLNV
+326 
-334 SIDTEADALNVSTIM
+334 M
-349 QNAES
+349 ES
-354 KINRNIKEIIVPI
+354 HNIKEIIVPI
-367 ELNINIEGVR
+367 ELDINIEGVK
-377 FTIPQRGEKREIL
+377 FTIPHRGEKLDIL
-390 ELSQRNAKQ
+390 HLSQRNAKQ
-399 YRLEVEKLRTLVDP
+399 YRIETEKLRTLVDP
-413 ERHTKRILS
+413 ERHTKRILT
-422 QMKEDLK
+422 QMKDDLRI
-429 LPVLPEV
+429 PALPEV

-446 GDYAVAAMT
+446 GDYAVAAMV
-455 QFVNAKPNKSGYRHF
+455 QFVNARPNKSGYRHF

-480 FASMEEIIYRRYSRL
+480 FASMEEIIYRRYKRL
-495 LNENQRLPDL
+495 LDENQRLPDL

-511 KGQLSSAVKILQQL
+511 KGQLSSAVKILRQL
-525 GLYGKISII
+525 DLYGKISII

-615 IKDASLETLEGII
+615 IKEASLETLEKII

-634 IVWEYYWSTKNVH
+634 IVHEYFISTK

>member
-1 MISDKIKSI
+1 MRFTNTMNTSDKIASI

-15 TDPGVYRYYDD
+15 NDPGVYQYFDE

-40 RRVHSYFNKQQQSRK
+40 RRVSSYFNKQQQSGK
-55 VSVLVSRI
+55 VKVLVSRI
-63 ADIRFTVVNS
+63 ADIRFTVVNN

-101 YPWICIKN
+101 YPWICVKN

-121 VNDGSTY
+121 VNDGSIY

-159 EENIKNNHYRPCL
+159 EENINKGYYRPCL
-172 EYHVGNCKAPCDGS
+172 EYHIGNCKAPCDGS
-186 VDEEEYD
+186 ISEEDYRQ
-193 SMIIN
+193 MILN
-198 IKKVIK
+198 VKKVIK
-204 GNIQEVLRDM
+204 GNIQEVLKDM
-214 KSKMMAYAAKLE
+214 KNQMMDHASRLE

-240 ENYHAKSVVCSNTA
+240 ENYHAKSVVCSNTIF
-254 YDMEVFSFE
+254 DIEVFSYE
-263 DADNS
+263 DADSS

-279 AIIQSHSLEIKRKL
+279 AIIQSHSFEIKRKL
-293 EESPEELLSI
+293 DETAEELMSM
-303 AIVEIHQMNSDEEA
+303 AIVEVRQM
-317 DAFDASLHE
+317 
-326 DCKDTLNV
+326 
-334 SIDTEADALNVSTIM
+334 M
-349 QNAES
+349 ES
-354 KINRNIKEIIVPI
+354 NHIKEIIVPI
-367 ELNINIEGVR
+367 ELDIKLDGVK
-377 FTIPQRGEKREIL
+377 FTIPQRGEKLEIL

-399 YRLEVEKLRTLVDP
+399 YRIETEKLRTLVDP
-413 ERHTKRILS
+413 ERHTKRILN
-422 QMKEDLK
+422 QMKDDLR

-446 GDYAVAAMT
+446 GDYAVAAMV

-480 FASMEEIIYRRYSRL
+480 FASMEEIIYRRYRRL
-495 LNENQRLPDL
+495 LDEGQRLPDL
-505 IVVDGG
+505 IVIDGG

-525 GLYGKISII
+525 DLYGKISII

-560 LKVIQHIRD
+560 LKVIQYIRD

-596 GIGKQTAEKL
+596 GIGKLTAEKL

-615 IKDASLETLEGII
+615 IKEASLETLEKII

-634 IVWEYYWSTKNVH
+634 IVHDFFEK

>member
-1 MISDKIKSI
+1 MTISDKIKSI

-109 ERFPRVFLTRKK
+109 EKFPRVFLTRKK

-150 IRNCKLILK
+150 IRNCKLILRQ
-159 EENIKNNHYRPCL
+159 ENINNGHYRPCL
-172 EYHVGNCKAPCDGS
+172 EYHIGNCKAPCDGS
-186 VDEEEYD
+186 ISEDDYNE
-193 SMIIN
+193 MIYN
-198 IKKVIK
+198 VKKVIK

-214 KSKMMAYAAKLE
+214 KSKMMAHAAKLE

-254 YDMEVFSFE
+254 HDMEVFSFE
-263 DADNS
+263 DADAS
-268 FYVNYMKIVEG
+268 FYINYMKIVEG

-293 EESPEELLSI
+293 EETPEELLSM
-303 AIVEIHQMNSDEEA
+303 AIIEIHQMNAGTDSDT
-317 DAFDASLHE
+317 DSH
-326 DCKDTLNV
+326 
-334 SIDTEADALNVSTIM
+334 
-349 QNAES
+349 
-354 KINRNIKEIIVPI
+354 INKGKKNREIIVPI
-367 ELNINIEGVR
+367 ELDIDIEGVR
-377 FTIPQRGEKREIL
+377 FTVPQRGEKFEIL

-399 YRLEVEKLRTLVDP
+399 YRLEMEKLRTLVDP
-413 ERHTKRILS
+413 ERHTKRILN

-525 GLYGKISII
+525 GLFGKISII

-615 IKDASLETLEGII
+615 IKEASIETLEAIV

-634 IVWEYYWSTKNVH
+634 IVWEHFKEVL

>member
-1 MISDKIKSI
+1 MNISDKIKSI

-40 RRVHSYFNKQQQSRK
+40 RRVSSYFNKQQSGK
-55 VSVLVSRI
+55 VKVLVSRI
-63 ADIRFTVVNS
+63 ADIKFIVVDN
-73 EMEALLLENNFIKQ
+73 EMEALLLENNMIKQ
-87 YKPRYNILLKDDKT
+87 YKPRYNIMLKDDKT
-101 YPWICIKN
+101 YPWICVKN

-121 VNDGSTY
+121 VNDGSIY
-128 FGPYPSVMTAKT
+128 FGPYPSVTVAKT
-140 LLEMLRQLYP
+140 FLEMLRKLYP

-159 EENIKNNHYRPCL
+159 EENIYNGHYRPCL
-172 EYHVGNCKAPCDGS
+172 EYHIGNCKAPCDGS
-186 VDEEEYD
+186 MSEEEYRE
-193 SMIIN
+193 MILN
-198 IKKVIK
+198 VKKVIK
-204 GNIQEVLRDM
+204 GNIQEVLKDM
-214 KSKMMAYAAKLE
+214 KAQMMEHASRLE
-226 FEQAQVIKDKYDLL
+226 FEQAQVIKDKYDIL
-240 ENYHAKSVVCSNTA
+240 ENYHAKSVVCSNTIF
-254 YDMEVFSFE
+254 DIEVFSYE
-263 DADNS
+263 DAGNS

-279 AIIQSHSLEIKRKL
+279 AIIQSHSFEIKRKL
-293 EESPEELLSI
+293 DETPEELLSM
-303 AIVEIHQMNSDEEA
+303 AIVEVRQM
-317 DAFDASLHE
+317 
-326 DCKDTLNV
+326 
-334 SIDTEADALNVSTIM
+334 M
-349 QNAES
+349 ES
-354 KINRNIKEIIVPI
+354 HNIKEIIVPI
-367 ELNINIEGVR
+367 DLDIKLDGVK
-377 FTIPQRGEKREIL
+377 FTVPQRGEKLDIL
-390 ELSQRNAKQ
+390 ELSKRNAKQ
-399 YRLEVEKLRTLVDP
+399 YRLDTEKLRTLVDP
-413 ERHTKRILS
+413 ERHTKRILN
-422 QMKEDLK
+422 QMKDDLR
-429 LPVLPEV
+429 LPELPEV

-446 GDYAVAAMT
+446 GDYAVAAMV

-480 FASMEEIIYRRYSRL
+480 FASMEEIVYRRYKRL
-495 LNENQRLPDL
+495 LDEGQRLPDL

-511 KGQLSSAVKILQQL
+511 KGQLSSAIKILRQL

-615 IKDASLETLEGII
+615 IKEASLETLEKIV

-634 IVWEYYWSTKNVH
+634 IVWEYFNHQ

>member
-1 MISDKIKSI
+1 MCVSTPNAMNDKVKSI

-15 TDPGVYRYYDD
+15 TNPGVYRYYDE

-40 RRVHSYFNKQQQSRK
+40 RRVSSYFNKQQQSGK
-55 VSVLVSRI
+55 VKVLVSRI
-63 ADIRFTVVNS
+63 ADIKFTVVNN

-101 YPWICIKN
+101 YPWICVKN

-121 VNDGSTY
+121 VNDGSIY

-159 EENIKNNHYRPCL
+159 KEYINNGHYRPCL
-172 EYHVGNCKAPCDGS
+172 EYHIGNCKAPCDGS
-186 VDEEEYD
+186 ISEDDYRQ
-193 SMIIN
+193 MILN
-198 IKKVIK
+198 VKKVIK
-204 GNIQEVLRDM
+204 GNIHEVLKDM
-214 KSKMMAYAAKLE
+214 KTQMMDHASRLE
-226 FEQAQVIKDKYDLL
+226 FEKAQVIKDKYDLL
-240 ENYHAKSVVCSNTA
+240 ENYHAKSVVCSNTIF
-254 YDMEVFSFE
+254 DIEVFSFE
-263 DADNS
+263 DAGNS

-279 AIIQSHSLEIKRKL
+279 AIIQSHSFEIKRKL
-293 EESPEELLSI
+293 DETAEELMSI
-303 AIVEIHQMNSDEEA
+303 AIIEVRQM
-317 DAFDASLHE
+317 
-326 DCKDTLNV
+326 
-334 SIDTEADALNVSTIM
+334 M
-349 QNAES
+349 ES
-354 KINRNIKEIIVPI
+354 RNIKEIIVPV
-367 ELNINIEGVR
+367 ELDINIEGVK
-377 FTIPQRGEKREIL
+377 FTVPQRGEKLDIL
-390 ELSQRNAKQ
+390 QLSQRNAKQ
-399 YRLEVEKLRTLVDP
+399 YRIETEKLRTLVDP
-413 ERHTKRILS
+413 ERHTKRILN
-422 QMKEDLK
+422 QMKDDLN

-436 IECFDNSNFQ
+436 IECFDNSNFH

-480 FASMEEIIYRRYSRL
+480 FASMEEIIYRRYRRL
-495 LNENQRLPDL
+495 LDEGQRLPDL

-525 GLYGKISII
+525 ELYGKISII

-615 IKDASLETLEGII
+615 IKDASLESLEKIV

-634 IVWEYYWSTKNVH
+634 IVWEYFNKTSAE

>member
-40 RRVHSYFNKQQQSRK
+40 RRVSSYFNKQQQSGK
-55 VSVLVSRI
+55 VKVLVSRI
-63 ADIRFTVVNS
+63 ADIKFTVVNN

-101 YPWICIKN
+101 YPWICVKN

-121 VNDGSTY
+121 VNDGSIY

-159 EENIKNNHYRPCL
+159 EEHIYNGHYRPCL
-172 EYHVGNCKAPCDGS
+172 EYHIGNCKAPCDGS
-186 VDEEEYD
+186 ISEEDYHQ
-193 SMIIN
+193 MILN
-198 IKKVIK
+198 VKKVIK
-204 GNIQEVLRDM
+204 GNIKEVLTDM
-214 KSKMMAYAAKLE
+214 KAQMMDHASRLE

-240 ENYHAKSVVCSNTA
+240 ENYHAKSVVCSNSIF
-254 YDMEVFSFE
+254 DIEVFSYE
-263 DADNS
+263 DAENS

-279 AIIQSHSLEIKRKL
+279 AIIQSHSFEIKRKL
-293 EESPEELLSI
+293 DESPEELMSM
-303 AIVEIHQMNSDEEA
+303 AIVEIRQMMYSN
-317 DAFDASLHE
+317 
-326 DCKDTLNV
+326 
-334 SIDTEADALNVSTIM
+334 
-349 QNAES
+349 
-354 KINRNIKEIIVPI
+354 NIKEIIVPI
-367 ELNINIEGVR
+367 ELDIKLDGVK
-377 FTIPQRGEKREIL
+377 FTVPQRGEKLDIL
-390 ELSQRNAKQ
+390 QLSQRNAKQ
-399 YRLEVEKLRTLVDP
+399 HRIETEKLRTLVDP
-413 ERHTKRILS
+413 ERHTKRILN
-422 QMKEDLK
+422 QMKDDLN

-455 QFVNAKPNKSGYRHF
+455 QFVNARPNKSGYRHF

-480 FASMEEIIYRRYSRL
+480 FASMEEIIYRRYRRL
-495 LNENQRLPDL
+495 LDEEQRLPDL

-525 GLYGKISII
+525 GLFGKISII

-615 IKDASLETLEGII
+615 IKEANLETLERIV

-634 IVWEYYWSTKNVH
+634 IVKEYFDKTSAE

>member
-1 MISDKIKSI
+1 MNDKIKSI

-15 TDPGVYRYYDD
+15 TDPGVYRYYDEKD
-26 KGEIIYVGKAKNLK
+26 EIIYVGKAKNLK
-40 RRVHSYFNKQQQSRK
+40 RRVSSYFNKQQQSGK
-55 VSVLVSRI
+55 VKVLVSRI
-63 ADIRFTVVNS
+63 ADIKFTVVNN

-101 YPWICIKN
+101 YPWICVKN

-121 VNDGSTY
+121 VNDGSIY
-128 FGPYPSVMTAKT
+128 FGPYPSVTVAKT
-140 LLEMLRQLYP
+140 FLEMLRKLYP

-159 EENIKNNHYRPCL
+159 EEHIYNGHYRPCL
-172 EYHVGNCKAPCDGS
+172 EYHIGNCKAPCDGS
-186 VDEEEYD
+186 ISEEDYRQ
-193 SMIIN
+193 MILN
-198 IKKVIK
+198 VKKVIK
-204 GNIQEVLRDM
+204 GNIQEVLKDM
-214 KSKMMAYAAKLE
+214 KAQMMDHASRLE

-240 ENYHAKSVVCSNTA
+240 ENYHAKSVVCSNTLF
-254 YDMEVFSFE
+254 DIEVFSYE
-263 DADNS
+263 DAGNS

-279 AIIQSHSLEIKRKL
+279 AIIQSHSFEIKRKL
-293 EESPEELLSI
+293 DETAEELMSI
-303 AIVEIHQMNSDEEA
+303 AIIEVRQM
-317 DAFDASLHE
+317 
-326 DCKDTLNV
+326 
-334 SIDTEADALNVSTIM
+334 M
-349 QNAES
+349 ES
-354 KINRNIKEIIVPI
+354 HNIKEIIVPI
-367 ELNINIEGVR
+367 ELDIKLEGVK
-377 FTIPQRGEKREIL
+377 FTVPQRGEKLDIL
-390 ELSQRNAKQ
+390 QLSQRNAKQ
-399 YRLEVEKLRTLVDP
+399 YRIETEKLRTLVDP
-413 ERHTKRILS
+413 ERHTKRILN
-422 QMKEDLK
+422 QMKDDLN

-480 FASMEEIIYRRYSRL
+480 FASMEEIIYRRYRRL
-495 LNENQRLPDL
+495 LDEEQRLPDL

-525 GLYGKISII
+525 GLFGKISII

-615 IKDASLETLEGII
+615 IKEASLETLEKII

-634 IVWEYYWSTKNVH
+634 IVKEYFDKTSAE

>member
-15 TDPGVYRYYDD
+15 TDPGVYQYFDD

-40 RRVHSYFNKQQQSRK
+40 RRVSSYFNKQQQSGK
-55 VSVLVSRI
+55 VKVLVSRI
-63 ADIRFTVVNS
+63 ADIKFTVVAN

-101 YPWICIKN
+101 YPWICVKN

-121 VNDGSTY
+121 VNDGSIY

-140 LLEMLRQLYP
+140 LLEILRQLYP
-150 IRNCKLILK
+150 IRNCKLVLK
-159 EENIKNNHYRPCL
+159 EENIRNGHYRPCL
-172 EYHVGNCKAPCDGS
+172 EYHIGNCKAPCDGS
-186 VDEEEYD
+186 IDEEEYRE
-193 SMIIN
+193 MIHN
-198 IKKVIK
+198 VKKVIK
-204 GNIQEVLRDM
+204 GNINEVLRDM
-214 KSKMMAYAAKLE
+214 KSQMMAHAAKLE

-240 ENYHAKSVVCSNTA
+240 ENYHAKSVVCSNTIF
-254 YDMEVFSFE
+254 DMEVFSFE
-263 DADNS
+263 DADAS

-279 AIIQSHSLEIKRKL
+279 AIIQSHSIEMKRKL
-293 EESPEELLSI
+293 DETPEELLSI
-303 AIVEIHQMNSDEEA
+303 AIVEIHQM
-317 DAFDASLHE
+317 
-326 DCKDTLNV
+326 
-334 SIDTEADALNVSTIM
+334 M
-349 QNAES
+349 ES
-354 KINRNIKEIIVPI
+354 NNIKEILVPI
-367 ELNINIEGVR
+367 ELDIKIEGVR
-377 FTIPQRGEKREIL
+377 FTVPQRGEKYEIL
-390 ELSQRNAKQ
+390 ELSRRNAKQ
-399 YRLEVEKLRTLVDP
+399 YRLEVEKLKTLVDP
-413 ERHTKRILS
+413 ERHTKRILN
-422 QMKEDLK
+422 QMKEDLR

-480 FASMEEIIYRRYSRL
+480 FASMEEILYRRYSRL

-511 KGQLSSAVKILQQL
+511 KGQLSSAVKVLQKL

-578 HRKKFEKGFIHS
+578 HRKKFEKGFLHS

-615 IKDASLETLEGII
+615 IKEADLETLEKII

-634 IVWEYYWSTKNVH
+634 IVWEYFRTNPVR

>member
-40 RRVHSYFNKQQQSRK
+40 RRVSSYFNKQQSGK
-55 VSVLVSRI
+55 VKVLVSRI
-63 ADIRFTVVNS
+63 ADIKFIVVDN
-73 EMEALLLENNFIKQ
+73 EMEALLLENNMIKQ
-87 YKPRYNILLKDDKT
+87 YKPRYNIMLKDDKT
-101 YPWICIKN
+101 YPWICVKN
-109 ERFPRVFLTRKK
+109 ERFPRVYLTRKK
-121 VNDGSTY
+121 VNDGSIY
-128 FGPYPSVMTAKT
+128 FGPYPSVMTART

-159 EENIKNNHYRPCL
+159 EENINNGHYRPCL
-172 EYHVGNCKAPCDGS
+172 EYHIGNCKAPCDGS
-186 VDEEEYD
+186 ISENDYRQ
-193 SMIIN
+193 MIQN
-198 IKKVIK
+198 IKRVIK
-204 GNIQEVLRDM
+204 GNIQEVLKDM
-214 KSKMMAYAAKLE
+214 KAQMMDHASRLE
-226 FEQAQVIKDKYDLL
+226 FEQAQVIKDKYDIL
-240 ENYHAKSVVCSNTA
+240 ENYHAKSVVCSNSLF
-254 YDMEVFSFE
+254 DMEVFSYE
-263 DADNS
+263 DAGNS

-279 AIIQSHSLEIKRKL
+279 AIIQSHSFELKRKL
-293 EESPEELLSI
+293 DESVEELLSM
-303 AIVEIHQMNSDEEA
+303 AIVEIRQM
-317 DAFDASLHE
+317 
-326 DCKDTLNV
+326 
-334 SIDTEADALNVSTIM
+334 M
-349 QNAES
+349 ES
-354 KINRNIKEIIVPI
+354 HNIKEIIVPT
-367 ELNINIEGVR
+367 ELDIKLEGVK
-377 FTIPQRGEKREIL
+377 FTIPQRGEKLDIL

-399 YRLEVEKLRTLVDP
+399 YRLDTEKLRTLVDP
-413 ERHTKRILS
+413 ERHTKRILN
-422 QMKEDLK
+422 QMKDDLN

-480 FASMEEIIYRRYSRL
+480 FASMEEIIYRRYKRL
-495 LNENQRLPDL
+495 LDEEQRLPDL

-525 GLYGKISII
+525 GLFGKISII

-578 HRKKFEKGFIHS
+578 HRKKFEKGFLHS

-615 IKDASLETLEGII
+615 IKEANLETLENII

-634 IVWEYYWSTKNVH
+634 IVWEYFNKTSAE

>member
-1 MISDKIKSI
+1 MITSLHVRQVNIMDISDKIKSI

-15 TDPGVYRYYDD
+15 TDPGVYQYFDE

-40 RRVHSYFNKQQQSRK
+40 RRVSSYFNKQQQSGK
-55 VSVLVSRI
+55 VRVLVSRI
-63 ADIRFTVVNS
+63 ADIRFTVVAN

-101 YPWICIKN
+101 YPWICVKN

-121 VNDGSTY
+121 VNDGSIY

-159 EENIKNNHYRPCL
+159 EENINNGHYRPCL
-172 EYHVGNCKAPCDGS
+172 EYHIGNCKAPCDGS
-186 VDEEEYD
+186 ISEEDYRQ
-193 SMIIN
+193 MILN
-198 IKKVIK
+198 VKKVIK
-204 GNIQEVLRDM
+204 GNIHEVLRDM
-214 KSKMMAYAAKLE
+214 KSQMMAHADKLE
-226 FEQAQVIKDKYDLL
+226 FEQAQVIKNKYDLL
-240 ENYHAKSVVCSNTA
+240 ENYHAKSVVCSNTIF
-254 YDMEVFSFE
+254 DMEVFSYE
-263 DADNS
+263 DSNSS

-279 AIIQSHSLEIKRKL
+279 AIIQSHSFEIKRKL
-293 EESPEELLSI
+293 DESAEELLSM
-303 AIVEIHQMNSDEEA
+303 AVVEVRQM
-317 DAFDASLHE
+317 
-326 DCKDTLNV
+326 
-334 SIDTEADALNVSTIM
+334 M
-349 QNAES
+349 ES
-354 KINRNIKEIIVPI
+354 NDIKEIIVPI
-367 ELNINIEGVR
+367 ELDINIEGIR
-377 FTIPQRGEKREIL
+377 FTVPKRGERYDLL
-390 ELSQRNAKQ
+390 ELSQRNARQ
-399 YRLEVEKLRTLVDP
+399 YRLETEKLRTLVDP
-413 ERHTKRILS
+413 ERHTKRILN
-422 QMKEDLK
+422 QMKNDLR
-429 LPVLPEV
+429 LPVTPEV

-446 GDYAVAAMT
+446 GDYAVAAMV

-480 FASMEEIIYRRYSRL
+480 FASMEEIIYRRYKRL
-495 LNENQRLPDL
+495 LDEGMRLPNL

-578 HRKKFEKGFIHS
+578 HRKKFEKGFLHS

-615 IKDASLETLEGII
+615 IKEADLETLEKIV

-634 IVWEYYWSTKNVH
+634 IVWEYFRNL

>member
-1 MISDKIKSI
+1 MNDKITSI

-15 TDPGVYRYYDD
+15 TDPGVYRYYDE

-40 RRVHSYFNKQQQSRK
+40 RRVSSYFNKQQSGK
-55 VSVLVSRI
+55 VKVLVSRI
-63 ADIRFTVVNS
+63 ADIKFIVVDN
-73 EMEALLLENNFIKQ
+73 EMEALLLENNMIKQ
-87 YKPRYNILLKDDKT
+87 YKPRYNIMLKDDKT
-101 YPWICIKN
+101 YPWICVKN

-121 VNDGSTY
+121 VNDGSIY
-128 FGPYPSVMTAKT
+128 FGPYPSVTVAKT
-140 LLEMLRQLYP
+140 FLEMLRKLYP
-150 IRNCKLILK
+150 IRNCKLVLK
-159 EENIKNNHYRPCL
+159 EENIYNGHYRPCL
-172 EYHVGNCKAPCDGS
+172 EYHIGNCKAPCDGS
-186 VDEEEYD
+186 ISEEEYRE
-193 SMIIN
+193 MILN
-198 IKKVIK
+198 VKKVIK

-214 KSKMMAYAAKLE
+214 KAKMMDHASRLE
-226 FEQAQVIKDKYDLL
+226 FEQAQVIKDKYDIL
-240 ENYHAKSVVCSNTA
+240 ENYHAKSVVCSNTLF
-254 YDMEVFSFE
+254 DIEVFSYE
-263 DADNS
+263 DAGNS

-279 AIIQSHSLEIKRKL
+279 AIIQSHSFEIKRKL
-293 EESPEELLSI
+293 DESAEELLSM
-303 AIVEIHQMNSDEEA
+303 AVVEVRQM
-317 DAFDASLHE
+317 
-326 DCKDTLNV
+326 
-334 SIDTEADALNVSTIM
+334 M
-349 QNAES
+349 ES
-354 KINRNIKEIIVPI
+354 HNIKEIIVPI
-367 ELNINIEGVR
+367 DLDIKLDGVR
-377 FTIPQRGEKREIL
+377 FTVPQRGEKLDIL

-399 YRLEVEKLRTLVDP
+399 YRIDTEKLRTLVDP
-413 ERHTKRILS
+413 ERHTKRILN
-422 QMKEDLK
+422 QMKDDLR
-429 LPVLPEV
+429 LPELPEV

-446 GDYAVAAMT
+446 GDYAVAAMV

-480 FASMEEIIYRRYSRL
+480 FASMEEIVYRRYKRL
-495 LNENQRLPDL
+495 LDEGQRLPDL

-578 HRKKFEKGFIHS
+578 HRKKFEKGFLHS

-615 IKDASLETLEGII
+615 IKEADLETLEKIV

-634 IVWEYYWSTKNVH
+634 IVWEYFNHE

>member
-15 TDPGVYRYYDD
+15 TDPGVYRYYDEKD
-26 KGEIIYVGKAKNLK
+26 EIIYVGKAKNLK
-40 RRVHSYFNKQQQSRK
+40 RRVSSYFNKQQQSGK
-55 VSVLVSRI
+55 VKVLVSRI
-63 ADIRFTVVNS
+63 ADIKFTVVNN

-101 YPWICIKN
+101 YPWICVKN

-121 VNDGSTY
+121 VNDGSIY
-128 FGPYPSVMTAKT
+128 FGPYPSVTVAKT
-140 LLEMLRQLYP
+140 FLEMLRKLYP

-159 EENIKNNHYRPCL
+159 EEHIYNGHYRPCL
-172 EYHVGNCKAPCDGS
+172 EYHIGNCKAPCDGS
-186 VDEEEYD
+186 MSEEDYRQ
-193 SMIIN
+193 MILN
-198 IKKVIK
+198 VKKVIK
-204 GNIQEVLRDM
+204 GNIQEVLKDM
-214 KSKMMAYAAKLE
+214 KAQMMDHASRLE

-240 ENYHAKSVVCSNTA
+240 ENYHAKSVVCSNTLF
-254 YDMEVFSFE
+254 DIEVFSYE
-263 DADNS
+263 DAGNS

-279 AIIQSHSLEIKRKL
+279 AIIQSHSFEIKRKL
-293 EESPEELLSI
+293 DETAEELMSI
-303 AIVEIHQMNSDEEA
+303 AIIEVRQM
-317 DAFDASLHE
+317 
-326 DCKDTLNV
+326 
-334 SIDTEADALNVSTIM
+334 M
-349 QNAES
+349 ES
-354 KINRNIKEIIVPI
+354 HNIKEIIVPI
-367 ELNINIEGVR
+367 ELDIKLDGVK
-377 FTIPQRGEKREIL
+377 FTVPQRGEKLDIL
-390 ELSQRNAKQ
+390 QLSQRNAKQ
-399 YRLEVEKLRTLVDP
+399 YRIETEKLRTLVDP
-413 ERHTKRILS
+413 ERHTKRILN
-422 QMKEDLK
+422 QMKDDLN

-480 FASMEEIIYRRYSRL
+480 FASMEEIIYRRYKRL
-495 LNENQRLPDL
+495 LDEGQRLPDL

-525 GLYGKISII
+525 GLFGKISII

-615 IKDASLETLEGII
+615 IKEANLETLERIV

-634 IVWEYYWSTKNVH
+634 IVKEYFDKPSAE

>member
-63 ADIRFTVVNS
+63 DDIRFTVVNS

-101 YPWICIKN
+101 YPWICVKN

-121 VNDGSTY
+121 VNDGSIY

-150 IRNCKLILK
+150 IRNCKLNLRQEYIA
-159 EENIKNNHYRPCL
+159 NGHYRPCL

-186 VDEEEYD
+186 IDEEEYRE
-193 SMIIN
+193 MISN

-214 KSKMMAYAAKLE
+214 KTQMMAHAAKLE
-226 FEQAQVIKDKYDLL
+226 FEQAQAIKDKYELL
-240 ENYHAKSVVCSNTA
+240 ENYHARSVVCSNSLF
-254 YDMEVFSFE
+254 DMEVFSYE
-263 DADNS
+263 DAGNS

-279 AIIQSHSLEIKRKL
+279 AIIQSHSFEMKRKL
-293 EESPEELLSI
+293 DETVEELLTL
-303 AIVEIHQMNSDEEA
+303 AIVELHQMNE
-317 DAFDASLHE
+317 
-326 DCKDTLNV
+326 N
-334 SIDTEADALNVSTIM
+334 N
-349 QNAES
+349 
-354 KINRNIKEIIVPI
+354 NIKEIIVPT
-367 ELNINIEGVR
+367 ELEMEFEGVR
-377 FTIPQRGEKREIL
+377 LTVPKRGEKFEVL

-413 ERHTKRILS
+413 ERHTKRILN

-525 GLYGKISII
+525 GLFGKISII

-615 IKDASLETLEGII
+615 IKEASLETLEKII

-634 IVWEYYWSTKNVH
+634 VVWEYFQKP

>member
-1 MISDKIKSI
+1 MNDKIASI

-15 TDPGVYRYYDD
+15 TDPGVYRYYDE

-40 RRVHSYFNKQQQSRK
+40 RRVSSYFNKQQSGK
-55 VSVLVSRI
+55 VKVLVSRI
-63 ADIRFTVVNS
+63 ADIKFIVVDN
-73 EMEALLLENNFIKQ
+73 EMEALLLENNMIKQ
-87 YKPRYNILLKDDKT
+87 YKPRYNIMLKDDKT
-101 YPWICIKN
+101 YPWICVKN

-121 VNDGSTY
+121 VNDGSIY
-128 FGPYPSVMTAKT
+128 FGPYPSVTVAKT
-140 LLEMLRQLYP
+140 FLEMLRKLYP

-159 EENIKNNHYRPCL
+159 EENIYNGHYRPCL
-172 EYHVGNCKAPCDGS
+172 EYHIGNCKAPCDGS
-186 VDEEEYD
+186 ISEEEYRE
-193 SMIIN
+193 MILN
-198 IKKVIK
+198 VKKVIK

-214 KSKMMAYAAKLE
+214 KAKMMDHASRLE
-226 FEQAQVIKDKYDLL
+226 FEQAQVIKDKYDIL
-240 ENYHAKSVVCSNTA
+240 ENYHAKSVVCSNTIF
-254 YDMEVFSFE
+254 DIEVFSYE
-263 DADNS
+263 DAGNS

-279 AIIQSHSLEIKRKL
+279 AIIQSHSFEIKRKL
-293 EESPEELLSI
+293 DESAEELLSM
-303 AIVEIHQMNSDEEA
+303 AVVEVRQM
-317 DAFDASLHE
+317 
-326 DCKDTLNV
+326 
-334 SIDTEADALNVSTIM
+334 M
-349 QNAES
+349 ES
-354 KINRNIKEIIVPI
+354 HNIKEIIVPI
-367 ELNINIEGVR
+367 DLDIKLDGVR
-377 FTIPQRGEKREIL
+377 FTVPHRGEKLDIL

-399 YRLEVEKLRTLVDP
+399 YRIDTEKLRTLVDP
-413 ERHTKRILS
+413 ERHTKRILN
-422 QMKEDLK
+422 QMKDDLR
-429 LPVLPEV
+429 LPELPEV

-480 FASMEEIIYRRYSRL
+480 FASMEEIVYRRYKRL
-495 LNENQRLPDL
+495 LDEGQRLPDL

-596 GIGKQTAEKL
+596 GIGKLTAEKL

-615 IKDASLETLEGII
+615 IKEASLETLETIV

-634 IVWEYYWSTKNVH
+634 IVHDYFNKTSTE

>member
-15 TDPGVYRYYDD
+15 SDPGVYQYFDN

-40 RRVHSYFNKQQQSRK
+40 RRVHSYFNKNQSGK
-55 VSVLVSRI
+55 VRVLVSRI
-63 ADIRFTVVNS
+63 ADIKFIVVAN
-73 EMEALLLENNFIKQ
+73 EMEALLLENNFIKE
-87 YKPRYNILLKDDKT
+87 YKPRYNIMLKDDKT

-121 VNDGSTY
+121 VKDGSLY

-150 IRNCKLILK
+150 IRNCKLTLK
-159 EENIKNNHYRPCL
+159 EENIKNGHYRPCL
-172 EYHVGNCKAPCDGS
+172 EYHIGNCKAPCDGS
-186 VDEEEYD
+186 INEDDYRQ
-193 SMIIN
+193 MILN
-198 IKKVIK
+198 VKKVIK
-204 GNIQEVLRDM
+204 GNINEVLRDM
-214 KSKMMAYAAKLE
+214 KAQMMSHAAKLE
-226 FEQAQVIKDKYDLL
+226 FEQAQLIKDKYDLL
-240 ENYHAKSVVCSNTA
+240 ANYHAKSVVCSNNIF
-254 YDMEVFSFE
+254 DMEVFSFE
-263 DADNS
+263 DADSS

-279 AIIQSHSLEIKRKL
+279 AIIQSHSFEIKRKL
-293 EESPEELLSI
+293 DETPEELLSI
-303 AIVEIHQMNSDEEA
+303 AIVEIHQMNA
-317 DAFDASLHE
+317 DTNTDA
-326 DCKDTLNV
+326 DTDN
-334 SIDTEADALNVSTIM
+334 
-349 QNAES
+349 NA
-354 KINRNIKEIIVPI
+354 NIKGYRRISEILVPI
-367 ELNINIEGVR
+367 ALDLDLTDVH
-377 FTIPQRGEKREIL
+377 FTVPQKGERYEIL
-390 ELSQRNAKQ
+390 QLSRRNAKQ
-399 YRLEVEKLRTLVDP
+399 YRIEVEKLRTLVDP
-413 ERHTKRILS
+413 ERHTKRILN
-422 QMKEDLK
+422 QMKDDLR

-480 FASMEEIIYRRYSRL
+480 FASMEEILYRRYSRL
-495 LNENQRLPDL
+495 LNEGHRLPDL

-511 KGQLSSAVKILQQL
+511 KGQLSAAVKVLQQL
-525 GLYGKISII
+525 GIFGKISII

-615 IKDASLETLEGII
+615 IKEADLETLTKII

-634 IVWEYYWSTKNVH
+634 VVWNYFHISL

>member
-109 ERFPRVFLTRKK
+109 EKFPRVFLTRKK
-121 VNDGSTY
+121 VNDGSMY

-150 IRNCKLILK
+150 IRNCKLILRQ
-159 EENIKNNHYRPCL
+159 ENIKNGHYRPCL
-172 EYHVGNCKAPCDGS
+172 EYHIGNCKAPCDGS
-186 VDEEEYD
+186 ISEDDYNE
-193 SMIIN
+193 MIYN
-198 IKKVIK
+198 VKKVIK
-204 GNIQEVLRDM
+204 GNVQEVLRDM
-214 KSKMMAYAAKLE
+214 KSKMMAHAAKLE

-254 YDMEVFSFE
+254 HDMEVFSFE
-263 DADNS
+263 DADAS
-268 FYVNYMKIVEG
+268 FYINYMKIVEG

-293 EESPEELLSI
+293 EETPEELLSM
-303 AIVEIHQMNSDEEA
+303 AIIEIHQMNAGTDSDT
-317 DAFDASLHE
+317 DSH
-326 DCKDTLNV
+326 
-334 SIDTEADALNVSTIM
+334 
-349 QNAES
+349 
-354 KINRNIKEIIVPI
+354 INNGKKNREIIVPI
-367 ELNINIEGVR
+367 ELDINIEGVR
-377 FTIPQRGEKREIL
+377 FTVPQRGEKFEIL

-399 YRLEVEKLRTLVDP
+399 YRLEMEKLRTLVDP
-413 ERHTKRILS
+413 ERHTKRILN

-525 GLYGKISII
+525 GLFGKISII

-615 IKDASLETLEGII
+615 IKEASLETLEAIV

-634 IVWEYYWSTKNVH
+634 IVWEYFRSI

>member
-1 MISDKIKSI
+1 MRFTNTMNTSDKIASI

-15 TDPGVYRYYDD
+15 NDPGVYQYFDE

-40 RRVHSYFNKQQQSRK
+40 RRVSSYFNKQQQSGK
-55 VSVLVSRI
+55 VKVLVSRI
-63 ADIRFTVVNS
+63 ADIRFTVVNN

-101 YPWICIKN
+101 YPWICVKN

-121 VNDGSTY
+121 VNDGSIY

-159 EENIKNNHYRPCL
+159 EENINKGYYRPCL
-172 EYHVGNCKAPCDGS
+172 EYHIGNCKAPCDGS
-186 VDEEEYD
+186 ISEEDYRQ
-193 SMIIN
+193 MILN
-198 IKKVIK
+198 VKKVIK
-204 GNIQEVLRDM
+204 GNIQEVLKDM
-214 KSKMMAYAAKLE
+214 KNQMMDHASRLE

-240 ENYHAKSVVCSNTA
+240 ENYHAKSVVCSNTIF
-254 YDMEVFSFE
+254 DIEVFSYE
-263 DADNS
+263 DADSS

-279 AIIQSHSLEIKRKL
+279 AIIQSHSFEIKRKL
-293 EESPEELLSI
+293 DETAEELMSM
-303 AIVEIHQMNSDEEA
+303 AIVEVRQM
-317 DAFDASLHE
+317 
-326 DCKDTLNV
+326 
-334 SIDTEADALNVSTIM
+334 M
-349 QNAES
+349 ES
-354 KINRNIKEIIVPI
+354 NHIKEIIVPI
-367 ELNINIEGVR
+367 ELDIKLDGVK
-377 FTIPQRGEKREIL
+377 FTIPQRGEKLEIL

-399 YRLEVEKLRTLVDP
+399 YRIETEKLRTLVDP
-413 ERHTKRILS
+413 ERHTKRILN
-422 QMKEDLK
+422 QMKDDLR

-446 GDYAVAAMT
+446 GDYAVAAMV

-480 FASMEEIIYRRYSRL
+480 FASMEEIIYRRYRRL
-495 LNENQRLPDL
+495 LDEGQRLPDL
-505 IVVDGG
+505 IVIDGG

-525 GLYGKISII
+525 DLYGKISII

-546 GDSIPLYIDKRSET
+546 GDSVPLYIDKRSET

-596 GIGKQTAEKL
+596 GIGKLTAEKL

-615 IKDASLETLEGII
+615 IKEASLETLEKII
-628 GKAKAK
+628 GKAKAR
-634 IVWEYYWSTKNVH
+634 IVHDFFEK

>member
-1 MISDKIKSI
+1 MNNSDKLKSI

-40 RRVHSYFNKQQQSRK
+40 RRVSSYFNKQQSGK
-55 VSVLVSRI
+55 VKVLVSRI
-63 ADIRFTVVNS
+63 ADIKFIVVDN
-73 EMEALLLENNFIKQ
+73 EMEALLLENNMIKQ
-87 YKPRYNILLKDDKT
+87 YKPRYNIMLKDDKT
-101 YPWICIKN
+101 YPWICVKN

-121 VNDGSTY
+121 VNDGSIY
-128 FGPYPSVMTAKT
+128 FGPYPSVMTART

-159 EENIKNNHYRPCL
+159 EENINNGHYRPCL
-172 EYHVGNCKAPCDGS
+172 EYHIGNCKAPCDGS
-186 VDEEEYD
+186 ISEDDYRE
-193 SMIIN
+193 MIQN
-198 IKKVIK
+198 IKRVIK
-204 GNIQEVLRDM
+204 GNIQEVLKDM
-214 KSKMMAYAAKLE
+214 KAQMMDHASRLE
-226 FEQAQVIKDKYDLL
+226 FEQAQFIKDKYDIL
-240 ENYHAKSVVCSNTA
+240 ENYHAKSVVCSNSLF
-254 YDMEVFSFE
+254 DMEVFSYE
-263 DADNS
+263 DAGNS

-279 AIIQSHSLEIKRKL
+279 AIIQSHSFELKRKL
-293 EESPEELLSI
+293 DESVEELLSM
-303 AIVEIHQMNSDEEA
+303 AIVEIRQM
-317 DAFDASLHE
+317 
-326 DCKDTLNV
+326 
-334 SIDTEADALNVSTIM
+334 M
-349 QNAES
+349 ES
-354 KINRNIKEIIVPI
+354 HNIKEIIVPTDLDI
-367 ELNINIEGVR
+367 KLEGVK
-377 FTIPQRGEKREIL
+377 FTIPQRGEKLDIL

-399 YRLEVEKLRTLVDP
+399 YRLDTEKLRTLVDP
-413 ERHTKRILS
+413 ERHTKRILN
-422 QMKEDLK
+422 QMKEDLN

-480 FASMEEIIYRRYSRL
+480 FASMEEIIYRRYRRL
-495 LNENQRLPDL
+495 LDEEQRLPDL

-525 GLYGKISII
+525 GLFGKISII

-578 HRKKFEKGFIHS
+578 HRKKFEKGFLHS

-615 IKDASLETLEGII
+615 IKEASLETLEKIV
-628 GKAKAK
+628 GKAKAGIIYNYFRNK
-634 IVWEYYWSTKNVH
+634 

>member
-1 MISDKIKSI
+1 MNHSDKIKSI

-15 TDPGVYRYYDD
+15 NDPGVYQYFDE
-26 KGEIIYVGKAKNLK
+26 KGDIIYVGKAKNLK
-40 RRVHSYFNKQQQSRK
+40 RRVSSYFNKQQQSGK
-55 VSVLVSRI
+55 VKVLVSRI
-63 ADIRFTVVNS
+63 ADIRFIVVAN
-73 EMEALLLENNFIKQ
+73 EMEALLLENNMIKQ
-87 YKPRYNILLKDDKT
+87 YKPRYNIMLKDDKT
-101 YPWICIKN
+101 YPWICVKN

-121 VNDGSTY
+121 VGDGSIY

-140 LLEMLRQLYP
+140 LLEMLRRLYP

-159 EENIKNNHYRPCL
+159 EENIINGHYRPCL
-172 EYHVGNCKAPCDGS
+172 EYHIGNCKAPCDGS
-186 VDEEEYD
+186 ISEDDYRQ
-193 SMIIN
+193 MILN
-198 IKKVIK
+198 VKKVIK
-204 GNIQEVLRDM
+204 GNIKEVLIDM
-214 KSKMMAYAAKLE
+214 KEQMMDYASRLE
-226 FEQAQVIKDKYDLL
+226 FEQAQVIKEKYELL
-240 ENYHAKSVVCSNTA
+240 ENYHAKSVVCSNTIF
-254 YDMEVFSFE
+254 DIEVFSYE
-263 DADNS
+263 DAGGS

-279 AIIQSHSLEIKRKL
+279 AIVQSHSFEIRRKL
-293 EESPEELLSI
+293 DESAEELLSM
-303 AIVEIHQMNSDEEA
+303 AVVEIRQM
-317 DAFDASLHE
+317 
-326 DCKDTLNV
+326 
-334 SIDTEADALNVSTIM
+334 M
-349 QNAES
+349 ES
-354 KINRNIKEIIVPI
+354 NNIKEIIVPM
-367 ELNINIEGVR
+367 ELDIKLEGVR
-377 FTIPQRGEKREIL
+377 FVIPQRGEKLDIL
-390 ELSQRNAKQ
+390 ELSRRNAKQ
-399 YRLEVEKLRTLVDP
+399 YRLEVEKLKTLVDP
-413 ERHTKRILS
+413 ERHTKRIMN
-422 QMKEDLK
+422 QMKDDLR

-446 GDYAVAAMT
+446 GDYAVAAMV

-495 LNENQRLPDL
+495 LNEEQRLPDL

-525 GLYGKISII
+525 GLHGKISII

-578 HRKKFEKGFIHS
+578 HRKKFEKGFLHS

-596 GIGKQTAEKL
+596 GIGKQTAERL

-615 IKDASLETLEGII
+615 IKEADLETLEKIV

-634 IVWEYYWSTKNVH
+634 IVWEYFRNNN